1 MKSRIWCLLAIVALT
16 GCAVGSTSDV
26 TSDSDETDEIV
37 EAATPPNVKPAAT
50 QAVRGQEAATAAAK
64 LGDDLC
70 AACGPSPQPWQER
83 PAMDPA
89 R

>member
-1 MKSRIWCLLAIVALT
+1 MKSRIWCLLALVALT
-16 GCAVGSTSDV
+16 GCAAGVSDATSNSDDV
-26 TSDSDETDEIV
+26 DDV
-37 EAATPPNVKPAAT
+37 AEADAPIKVKPAAT
-50 QAVRGQEAATAAAK
+50 EAAREQGEAAVNSAK
-64 LGDDLC
+64 PDEYLC